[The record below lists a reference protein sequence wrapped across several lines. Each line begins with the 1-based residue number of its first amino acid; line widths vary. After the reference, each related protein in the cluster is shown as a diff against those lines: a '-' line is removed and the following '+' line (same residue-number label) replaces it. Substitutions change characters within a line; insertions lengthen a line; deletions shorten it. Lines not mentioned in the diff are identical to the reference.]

1 MSKTSDKLGVVVT
14 DEPSHYMAPPPPDGG
29 GPAMNMSLRDAI
41 ALWVINV
48 PASCDCTEAMCSRVA
63 DGAYALA
70 DAMIERRRR

>member
-41 ALWVINV
+41 ALWVVHI
-48 PASCDCTEAMCSRVA
+48 PAYDTQAVCDRVA
-63 DGAYALA
+63 DEAYMLA

>member
-14 DEPSHYMAPPPPDGG
+14 DEPSKPPPDGG

-41 ALWVINV
+41 ALWAVNV
-48 PASCDCTEAMCSRVA
+48 PASCDCTEAMCSRAA
-63 DGAYALA
+63 DEAYTLA